1 MPNLREE
8 DHQSRKT
15 LDSIQEKMMRLFAFS
30 ENAELVE
37 RELDVKIAAIAQ
49 NFLQSTT
56 VSTDIEVE
64 SIIEQFS
71 ESQIPVEPSDVGS
84 YVDDLAE
91 SVINHSIHTS
101 SPRYIGH
108 MTSALPYF
116 VRPLGKLITVMN
128 QNVVKMETAKAL
140 SPYERQALA
149 MIHRLIYNFSNDFY
163 EQHIQK
169 AESTLG
175 IMTTGGTLANITAIW
190 CARNSSLGPKDDFT
204 GVEHAGLPAALDFY
218 GYKEAV
224 IIGSTLMHYSF
235 EKTAGLLGI
244 GDRNLI
250 RIPTDCNHRIDL
262 QALRQAVAE
271 CRTCNK
277 HILAIVGIA
286 GTTNSGSVDPL
297 SEMAE
302 IAQEANTHFHVDAAW
317 GGPVLFSE
325 QHRHKLAGIELA
337 DSVTIDGHKQLYL
350 PMGIGMV
357 LVRNPHMAKEIE
369 KYAPYTVRKDSIDLG
384 KRSLEGSRPGT
395 AIFLHSALNTIG
407 QKGYEFLI
415 DEGIRKAHYMANSIR
430 NLPEFELLIE
440 PEINIILYR
449 YIPEYWRQINFNE
462 QLSESEN
469 QFINQFNKHLQE
481 TQNQAGRTFV
491 SRTTLEKSSYE
502 SKIPIIALRAVIAN
516 PLTTESD
523 IDAVL
528 NDQIKIAEKL
538 SVVDV

>member
-30 ENAELVE
+30 ENAELAE
-37 RELDVKIAAIAQ
+37 RGLDVKIAAIAQ
-49 NFLQSTT
+49 NFLQTPT
-56 VSTDIEVE
+56 VSTDVELE

-71 ESQIPVEPSDVGS
+71 ESQIPVEPSDVGR

-91 SVINHSIHTS
+91 SVITHSIHTS

-169 AESTLG
+169 GESTLG
-175 IMTTGGTLANITAIW
+175 MLTTGGTLANITAMW

-271 CRTCNK
+271 CRTRNK
-277 HILAIVGIA
+277 HIIAIVGIA

-350 PMGIGMV
+350 PMGIGMI
-357 LVRNPHMAKEIE
+357 LLRNPHIAKEIE
-369 KYAPYTVRKDSIDLG
+369 KSAPYTVRKDSIDLG

-415 DEGIRKAHYMANSIR
+415 DEGIRKAHYMANLIR
-430 NLPEFELLIE
+430 VLPEFELLIE
-440 PEINIILYR
+440 PKINIVLYH
-449 YIPEYWRQINFNE
+449 YIPEAWRQKAVSR
-462 QLSESEN
+462 QLSESDNEL
-469 QFINQFNKHLQE
+469 INQFNKHLQE
-481 TQNQAGRTFV
+481 SQHQAGRTFV
-491 SRTTLEKSSYE
+491 SRTTIENSSYE

-528 NDQIKIAEKL
+528 NEQKKIAEKL

>member
-8 DHQSRKT
+8 DQQSRKT
-15 LDSIQEKMMRLFAFS
+15 LDSIQEKIMRLFAFS
-30 ENAELVE
+30 ENAELAE

-49 NFLQSTT
+49 NFLVATT
-56 VSTDIEVE
+56 VSSDIELE

-71 ESQIPVEPSDVGS
+71 ESQIPVEPSDINR

-91 SVINHSIHTS
+91 SVIPHSIHTS

-175 IMTTGGTLANITAIW
+175 MLTTGGTLANITAIW

-204 GVEHAGLPAALDFY
+204 GVEYAGLPAALNVY

-271 CRTCNK
+271 CRTRNQ
-277 HILAIVGIA
+277 HIIAIVGIA
-286 GTTNSGSVDPL
+286 GTTNSGSIDPL

-325 QHRHKLAGIELA
+325 QHQHKLAGIELA

-357 LVRNPHMAKEIE
+357 LLRNPHLAKEIE
-369 KYAPYTVRKDSIDLG
+369 KSAPYTVRQDSIDLG

-415 DEGIRKAHYMANSIR
+415 DEGIRKAHYMANLIQT
-430 NLPEFELLIE
+430 LPEFELLIE
-440 PEINIILYR
+440 PEINIVLYR
-449 YIPEYWRQINFNE
+449 YIPEYWRE
-462 QLSESEN
+462 KAVSRQLSESDNEL
-469 QFINQFNKHLQE
+469 INQFNKHLQE
-481 TQNQAGRTFV
+481 AQHQAGRTFV
-491 SRTTLEKSSYE
+491 SRTTIENLSYKSKTSL
-502 SKIPIIALRAVIAN
+502 IALRAVIAN

-523 IDAVL
+523 LDAVL
-528 NDQIKIAEKL
+528 NDQIKIAEQL